1 MTQHFSDDRYDF
13 KRTGAF
19 VIIIIL
25 FCIQDGELFG
35 IDQTFWETP
44 FTKKWQPAEPKGHY
58 LHAKKPILR
67 PATLKSS
74 MVSGHLGNLRRH
86 QIVSARAEQIR
97 RSTLGATTYSPA
109 EYVALLRRKYEELRN
124 RAATKESQEGEDEL
138 VTTSKDEEK
147 K

>member
-1 MTQHFSDDRYDF
+1 
-13 KRTGAF
+13 
-19 VIIIIL
+19 
-25 FCIQDGELFG
+25 
-35 IDQTFWETP
+35 
-44 FTKKWQPAEPKGHY
+44 
-58 LHAKKPILR
+58 
-67 PATLKSS
+67 

-97 RSTLGATTYSPA
+97 RSALGATTYSPA

-124 RAATKESQEGEDEL
+124 RAATKESQEREDEL